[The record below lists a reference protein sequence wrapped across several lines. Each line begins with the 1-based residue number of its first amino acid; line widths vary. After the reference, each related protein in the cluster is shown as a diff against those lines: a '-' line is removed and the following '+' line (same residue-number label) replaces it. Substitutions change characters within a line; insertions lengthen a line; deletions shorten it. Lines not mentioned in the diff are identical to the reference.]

1 MGIKP
6 PFSGVPLT
14 HKEHAMQHRR
24 GEAYVLA
31 ANGIVTDDAA
41 AWFEAVADEYLARWR
56 KNVS

>member
-6 PFSGVPLT
+6 LFSGVPLT
-14 HKEHAMQHRR
+14 HTEHVVQHQH

-31 ANGIVTDDAA
+31 ANGIIAEDAA
-41 AWFEAVADEYLARWR
+41 AWFESKADEYLERWR